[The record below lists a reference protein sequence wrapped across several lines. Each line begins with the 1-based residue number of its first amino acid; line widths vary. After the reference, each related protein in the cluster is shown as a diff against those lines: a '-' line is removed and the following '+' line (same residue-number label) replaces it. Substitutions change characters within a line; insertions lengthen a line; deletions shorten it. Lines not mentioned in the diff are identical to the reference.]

1 MHSRNFAVKVRMV
14 AESNVPMIQRLLV
27 VVVAVKVAV
36 VVAAWTVVAKK
47 TQTLLVSVA
56 RVEEL
61 SP

>member
-1 MHSRNFAVKVRMV
+1 
-14 AESNVPMIQRLLV
+14 MIQRLLV

-61 SP
+61 SPLTSS